1 MLATDN
7 MNSVLSEVSGA
18 GRKARAYSA
27 YGYSAD
33 EATSES
39 GLGYNG
45 ELRDSNTGEYFL
57 GKGYR
62 LFSTQMMRFYSP
74 DSWSPFGEGGVNAYG
89 YVAGDPIKYADPT
102 GHMALGIKA
111 TILAARGLVAS
122 ADDAAASAVARLAR
136 NSEDASILIP
146 NAASQGA
153 VNNSASTAGS
163 ARALASEG
171 RSVAGRPPAPP
182 PKPNLPS
189 YLSRNPNNPVGQWV
203 QESSPAFR
211 KALNVTFDETVK
223 VVQDVASGPL
233 TAPKPKAVPTQT
245 ATATRKAGTK
255 ATKVPN
261 PNQARIDVLKS
272 KVNKMLGQRHE
283 YNIDH
288 NKVKKWQAELRT
300 LL

>member
-1 MLATDN
+1 M
-7 MNSVLSEVSGA
+7 SLS
-18 GRKARAYSA
+18 
-27 YGYSAD
+27 
-33 EATSES
+33 
-39 GLGYNG
+39 
-45 ELRDSNTGEYFL
+45 
-57 GKGYR
+57 
-62 LFSTQMMRFYSP
+62 
-74 DSWSPFGEGGVNAYG
+74 
-89 YVAGDPIKYADPT
+89 
-102 GHMALGIKA
+102 
-111 TILAARGLVAS
+111 RGLVAS

>member
-1 MLATDN
+1 MLATDH
-7 MNSVLSEVSGA
+7 MNSVLSEVSPA
-18 GRKARAYSA
+18 GRKARAYTA

-33 EATSES
+33 DAASES
-39 GLGYNG
+39 GLGHNG

-111 TILAARGLVAS
+111 TILAARGLFAS
-122 ADDAAASAVARLAR
+122 ADDVAASAVARLAR

-146 NAASQGA
+146 KAASQGA

-171 RSVAGRPPAPP
+171 PSVAGRPPMPP

-189 YLSRNPNNPVGQWV
+189 YLSRNPINPVGQWV

-233 TAPKPKAVPTQT
+233 TAPKPKAVPAQT

-261 PNQARIDVLKS
+261 PNQALIDEYKASIS
-272 KVNKMLGQRHE
+272 KELGQRRE
-283 YNIDH
+283 SNI
-288 NKVKKWQAELRT
+288 NYRKVEKLQEKVRR